1 LSRQIRAGLVAILAF
16 AMLYW
21 GINFLKG
28 KNLFNSQTLVYSIY
42 ERVDGL
48 TPARPVTINGF
59 QIGQVNR
66 IYFHP
71 NKDGRLIVEMSINT
85 DFTIPKS
92 SIARINSTSLMGDKS
107 VELILANDYSNILED
122 GDTLN
127 SEIMLSLTEEVN
139 RQVLPLKQKAESL
152 IGSIDTAMTLV
163 TSFLNDQTRNNFI
176 ATFASVRRSFETLEN
191 TTKEIDL
198 LVTDNRVNLTRL
210 IENITSISKGLKD
223 NESNLS
229 AIIANAESISDTI
242 AKANI
247 GETLRSLNT
256 ALSQSEEIFK
266 KVNDGT
272 GTAGK
277 LINDPKLYD
286 DMAKAAEQLNLL
298 LLDVKYNPNRYIHF
312 SVFGSSKEYDK
323 EEMDKIIEQELK
335 SK

>member
-1 LSRQIRAGLVAILAF
+1 LSRQIRAGLIALLAL

-28 KNLFNSQTLVYSIY
+28 KNIFSSQTLVYSIY
-42 ERVDGL
+42 QKVDGL

-59 QIGQVNR
+59 QVGQVNR

-71 NKDGRLIVEMSINT
+71 NKDGSLVVEMSLNT

-107 VELILANDYSNILED
+107 IELILGQDYSNLLSE
-122 GDTLN
+122 GDTLG

-152 IGSIDTAMTLV
+152 IGSIDTAITLV
-163 TSFLNDQTRNNFI
+163 TSFLNEQTRNNFI
-176 ATFASVRRSFETLEN
+176 ATFTSVRKSFETLEH

-198 LVTDNRVNLTRL
+198 LITDNRVNLTSL
-210 IENITSISKGLKD
+210 IANITSISNGLKE
-223 NESNLS
+223 NETELS

-242 AKANI
+242 AKAKI

-256 ALSQSEEIFK
+256 ALAQTEEIFT
-266 KVNDGT
+266 KVNNGT
-272 GTAGK
+272 GSAGK
-277 LINDPKLYD
+277 LINDPQLYD
-286 DMAKAAEQLNLL
+286 DMADAAEQLKLL

-312 SVFGSSKEYDK
+312 SVFGNSKEYDK
-323 EEMDKIIEQELK
+323 EEMDKISTEEFK
-335 SK
+335 D

>member
-1 LSRQIRAGLVAILAF
+1 MSRQIRAGLIALLAL

-28 KNLFNSQTLVYSIY
+28 KNIFSSQTLVYSIY
-42 ERVDGL
+42 QKVDGL

-59 QIGQVNR
+59 QVGQVNR

-71 NKDGRLIVEMSINT
+71 NKDGSLVVEMSLNT

-107 VELILANDYSNILED
+107 IELILGQDYSNLLSE
-122 GDTLN
+122 GDTLG

-152 IGSIDTAMTLV
+152 IGSIDTAITLV
-163 TSFLNDQTRNNFI
+163 TSFLNEQTRNNFI
-176 ATFASVRRSFETLEN
+176 ATFTSVRKSFETLEH

-198 LVTDNRVNLTRL
+198 LITDNRVNLTSL
-210 IENITSISKGLKD
+210 IANITSISNGLKE
-223 NESNLS
+223 NETELS

-242 AKANI
+242 AKAKI

-256 ALSQSEEIFK
+256 ALAQTEEIFT
-266 KVNDGT
+266 KVNNGN
-272 GTAGK
+272 GSAGK
-277 LINDPKLYD
+277 LINDPQLYD
-286 DMAKAAEQLNLL
+286 DMADAAEQLKLL

-312 SVFGSSKEYDK
+312 SVFGNSKEYDK
-323 EEMDKIIEQELK
+323 EEMDKISTEEFK
-335 SK
+335 D

>member
-1 LSRQIRAGLVAILAF
+1 MSRQIRAGLVAILAF

>member
-1 LSRQIRAGLVAILAF
+1 MSRQIRAGLVAILAF

-107 VELILANDYSNILED
+107 VELILANDYSNILAD

>member
-1 LSRQIRAGLVAILAF
+1 LSRQIRAGLIALLAL

-28 KNLFNSQTLVYSIY
+28 KNIFSSQTLVYSIY
-42 ERVDGL
+42 QKVDGL

-59 QIGQVNR
+59 QVGQVNR

-71 NKDGRLIVEMSINT
+71 NKDGSLVVEMSLNT

-107 VELILANDYSNILED
+107 IELILGQDYSNLLSE
-122 GDTLN
+122 GDTLG

-152 IGSIDTAMTLV
+152 IGSIDTAITLV
-163 TSFLNDQTRNNFI
+163 TSFLNEQTRNNFI
-176 ATFASVRRSFETLEN
+176 ATFTSVRKSFETLEH

-198 LVTDNRVNLTRL
+198 LITDNRVNLTSL
-210 IENITSISKGLKD
+210 IANITSISNGLKE
-223 NESNLS
+223 NETELS

-242 AKANI
+242 AKAKI
-247 GETLRSLNT
+247 GETLRLLNT
-256 ALSQSEEIFK
+256 ALAQTEEIFT
-266 KVNDGT
+266 KVNNGT
-272 GTAGK
+272 GSAGK
-277 LINDPKLYD
+277 LINDPQLYD
-286 DMAKAAEQLNLL
+286 DMADAAEQLKLL

-312 SVFGSSKEYDK
+312 SVFGNSKEYDK
-323 EEMDKIIEQELK
+323 EEMDKISTEEFK
-335 SK
+335 D

>member
-1 LSRQIRAGLVAILAF
+1 MSRQIRAGLIALLAL

-28 KNLFNSQTLVYSIY
+28 KNIFSSQTLVYSIY
-42 ERVDGL
+42 QKVDGL

-59 QIGQVNR
+59 QVGQVNR

-71 NKDGRLIVEMSINT
+71 NKDGSLVVEMSLNT

-107 VELILANDYSNILED
+107 IELILGQDYSNLLSE
-122 GDTLN
+122 GDTLG

-152 IGSIDTAMTLV
+152 IGSIDTAITLV
-163 TSFLNDQTRNNFI
+163 TSFLNEQTRNNFI
-176 ATFASVRRSFETLEN
+176 ATFTSVRKSFETLEH

-198 LVTDNRVNLTRL
+198 LITDNRVNLTSL
-210 IENITSISKGLKD
+210 IANITSISNGLKE
-223 NESNLS
+223 NETELS

-242 AKANI
+242 AKAKI

-256 ALSQSEEIFK
+256 ALAQTEEIFT
-266 KVNDGT
+266 KVNNGT
-272 GTAGK
+272 GSAGK
-277 LINDPKLYD
+277 LINDPQLYD
-286 DMAKAAEQLNLL
+286 DMADAAEQLKLL

-312 SVFGSSKEYDK
+312 SVFGNSKEYDK
-323 EEMDKIIEQELK
+323 EEMDKISTEEFK
-335 SK
+335 D

>member
-1 LSRQIRAGLVAILAF
+1 
-16 AMLYW
+16 MLYW

-28 KNLFNSQTLVYSIY
+28 KNIFSSQTLVYSIY
-42 ERVDGL
+42 QKVDGL

-59 QIGQVNR
+59 QVGQVNR

-71 NKDGRLIVEMSINT
+71 NKDGSLVVEMSLNT

-107 VELILANDYSNILED
+107 IELILGQDYSNLLSE
-122 GDTLN
+122 GDTLG

-152 IGSIDTAMTLV
+152 IGSIDTAITLV
-163 TSFLNDQTRNNFI
+163 TSFLNEQTRNNFI
-176 ATFASVRRSFETLEN
+176 ATFTSVRKSFETLEH

-198 LVTDNRVNLTRL
+198 LITDNRVNLTSL
-210 IENITSISKGLKD
+210 IANITSISNGLKE
-223 NESNLS
+223 NETELS

-242 AKANI
+242 AKAKI

-256 ALSQSEEIFK
+256 ALAQTEEIFT
-266 KVNDGT
+266 KVNNGT
-272 GTAGK
+272 GSAGK
-277 LINDPKLYD
+277 LINDPQLYD
-286 DMAKAAEQLNLL
+286 DMADAAEQLKLL

-312 SVFGSSKEYDK
+312 SVFGNSKEYDK
-323 EEMDKIIEQELK
+323 EEMDKISTEEFK
-335 SK
+335 D